1 LEGVKGIMVYDINRQ
16 TFNVTLEVNGKSIE
30 LNDFVN
36 NFIASTVIGM
46 VKPLRGV
53 QQVQNIKIAVIKSD
67 IVEKND

>member
-1 LEGVKGIMVYDINRQ
+1 MVYDINRQ